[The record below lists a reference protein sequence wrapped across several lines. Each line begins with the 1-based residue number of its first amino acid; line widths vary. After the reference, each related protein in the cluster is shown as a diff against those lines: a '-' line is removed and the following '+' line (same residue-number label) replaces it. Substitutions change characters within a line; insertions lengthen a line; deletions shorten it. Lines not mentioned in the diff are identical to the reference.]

1 MKDTTKGYLLGALS
15 AASYGINPLAVNLY
29 NDGFNTDSV
38 LFYRYALAI
47 VFIGI
52 LMLLQGERF
61 RINRK
66 ETLQLLFMGILMS
79 VSSISLFESY
89 NYIDVSIAS
98 TLLFVYPA
106 LVTIIMMLFYKERP
120 SISIILALLGVGLGI
135 TLLNKG
141 EVSSSQNIFGV
152 SIVILSSLTYAIYIV
167 MTQKSST
174 LRNLSS
180 LKLSFYALTFG
191 ILLFVA
197 RMICGNELYPLTNM
211 SHYGY
216 VITLALFP
224 TLISLTAM
232 AKAIKYVGPT
242 PTAIMGALEPVTAV
256 ILGIIILG
264 ERPSIWAYIGMIIIV
279 ASITL
284 IITSKNKTT

>member
-52 LMLLQGERF
+52 LMLLQGESF
-61 RINRK
+61 KINRK

-120 SISIILALLGVGLGI
+120 SISIVLALLGVGLGI

-197 RMICGNELYPLTNM
+197 RMICGNELHPLTNM

-264 ERPSIWAYIGMIIIV
+264 ERPSICTYIGMIIIV

>member
-52 LMLLQGERF
+52 LMLLQGESF
-61 RINRK
+61 KINRK

-152 SIVILSSLTYAIYIV
+152 SIVILSSLTYAIYII

-264 ERPSIWAYIGMIIIV
+264 ERPSIWACIGMIIIV

>member
-52 LMLLQGERF
+52 LMLLQGESF
-61 RINRK
+61 KINRK
-66 ETLQLLFMGILMS
+66 ETSQLLFMGILMS

-120 SISIILALLGVGLGI
+120 SISIVLALLGVGLGI

-197 RMICGNELYPLTNM
+197 RMICGNELHPLTNM

>member
-15 AASYGINPLAVNLY
+15 AASYGVNPLAVSLY
-29 NDGFNTDSV
+29 DDGFNTDSV

-47 VFIGI
+47 
-52 LMLLQGERF
+52 
-61 RINRK
+61 
-66 ETLQLLFMGILMS
+66 LFMGILMVINKES
-79 VSSISLFESY
+79 FKITFKETLLLAVMGTLMSLSSISLFESY
-89 NYIDVSIAS
+89 NYIDVSTAS

-106 LVTIIMMLFYKERP
+106 LVTIIMLIFYKERP
-120 SISIILALLGVGLGI
+120 SSAVVVALIGVSIGI
-135 TLLNKG
+135 TLLNYG
-141 EVSSSQNIFGV
+141 EGSSSQSIFGV
-152 SIVILSSLTYAIYIV
+152 TIVIISSLTYAVYII

-191 ILLFVA
+191 IILFIV
-197 RMICGNELYPLTNM
+197 RIMCGNELHSLDNI

-232 AKAIKYVGPT
+232 AKAIKYIGPT

-256 ILGIIILG
+256 LLGIVVLG
-264 ERPSIWAYIGMIIIV
+264 ERPSMWTYLGMVIV
-279 ASITL
+279 VLAITL
-284 IITSKNKTT
+284 IITSKHK

>member
-15 AASYGINPLAVNLY
+15 AASYGVNPLAVSLY
-29 NDGFNTDSV
+29 DDGFNTDSV

-47 VFIGI
+47 
-52 LMLLQGERF
+52 
-61 RINRK
+61 
-66 ETLQLLFMGILMS
+66 LFMGILMVINKES
-79 VSSISLFESY
+79 FKITFKETLLLAVMGTLMSLSSISLFESY
-89 NYIDVSIAS
+89 NYIDVSTAS

-106 LVTIIMMLFYKERP
+106 LVTIIMLIFYKERP
-120 SISIILALLGVGLGI
+120 SAAVVVALIGVSIGI
-135 TLLNKG
+135 TLLNYG
-141 EVSSSQNIFGV
+141 EGSSSQSIFGV
-152 SIVILSSLTYAIYIV
+152 TIVIISSLTYAVYII

-191 ILLFVA
+191 IILFIV
-197 RMICGNELYPLTNM
+197 RIMCGNELHSLDNI

-232 AKAIKYVGPT
+232 AKAIKYIGPT

-256 ILGIIILG
+256 LLGIVVLG
-264 ERPSIWAYIGMIIIV
+264 ERPSMWTYLGMVIV
-279 ASITL
+279 VLAITL
-284 IITSKNKTT
+284 IITSKHK